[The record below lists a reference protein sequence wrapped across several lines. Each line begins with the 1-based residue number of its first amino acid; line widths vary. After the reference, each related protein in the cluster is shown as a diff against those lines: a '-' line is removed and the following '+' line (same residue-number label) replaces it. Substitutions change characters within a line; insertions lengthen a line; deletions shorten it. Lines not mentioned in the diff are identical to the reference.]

1 MKKLKF
7 QGPSL
12 NTGFPNLTIIL
23 NIYLMLPI
31 MSCEKEQKIPK
42 LLGIKNIFQLTLAE
56 TLNYLLFIENDITI
70 SLRSH

>member
-1 MKKLKF
+1 
-7 QGPSL
+7 
-12 NTGFPNLTIIL
+12 
-23 NIYLMLPI
+23 

-70 SLRSH
+70 SLQSH